1 MANYRWAI
9 SGTPIMN
16 RIEEFYPYFKFLRAP
31 FAGNFED
38 FRLNFCGKGDR
49 IYTDRLHACK

>member
-1 MANYRWAI
+1 
-9 SGTPIMN
+9 MN